1 MQYPIAERYGPGLG
15 DTSRQFELLVNS
27 VTDYAIYMLDAEGYV
42 RSWNPGGERIKGYIA
57 DEIIGTNFSRFYDAA
72 DAAAGLPLKN
82 LETARNEGRY
92 CGEGWRLRKDGSRFM
107 ASVVIDPIWEGGQL
121 IGFAKITRD
130 VTARY
135 EAEQRLEQARR
146 TLLQAQK
153 MEAIGELTLGMAHDF
168 NNLLTIILN
177 SLDAIGSASADERIG
192 RMVETATRASERG
205 IVLTRQLLAFGR
217 GQNLAPEAVDVN
229 ALIEA
234 DRDLIRRC
242 AGDQVSVR
250 HELTPGLPAIHVDRA
265 QLEAALLNLISNSR
279 DAMPSGGTIT
289 LSTAPAA
296 GPVPG
301 PAEQPAHAD
310 APQFIA
316 ITVADDGTGIPEE
329 LQERVFEP
337 FFTTKDVGRGSGL
350 GLSQVFGFAS
360 QSGGHAHLD
369 SAPGRGTRVTLV
381 LPVSPD
387 RR

>member
-57 DEIIGTNFSRFYDAA
+57 DEVIGTSFSRFYDAA
-72 DAAAGLPLKN
+72 DAEAGLPWTN
-82 LETARNEGRY
+82 LETARTEGRY

-135 EAEQRLEQARR
+135 EAEQRLEQARQS
-146 TLLQAQK
+146 LLQAQK

-229 ALIEA
+229 ALIET

-242 AGDQVSVR
+242 AGDQVNVR

-265 QLEAALLNLISNSR
+265 QLQAALLNLISNSR

-296 GPVPG
+296 GPAPS
-301 PAEQPAHAD
+301 EQPVDPD

-369 SAPGRGTRVTLV
+369 SAPGRGTRVTLL
-381 LPVSPD
+381 LPVTPD
-387 RR
+387 PR